1 MNCSTCGVVELQV
14 ILAIIVSIGM
24 PAKTIVVVDFSTKAE
39 LVYFSTAH
47 ADRKSQGLRPT
58 SETRIVA
65 EAQNTESLYLT

>member
-1 MNCSTCGVVELQV
+1 
-14 ILAIIVSIGM
+14 M
-24 PAKTIVVVDFSTKAE
+24 PAKTILVVDFSTKAE